1 MLISNRL
8 LYCIWKRSS
17 DHVSYGEPRPM
28 YQSIVSSIGRYI
40 DGDISSQLIDMSVKS
55 QLSSDR
61 YIKRCIGRCVDQGTL
76 KDT

>member
-8 LYCIWKRSS
+8 LYCIWKRSL
-17 DHVSYGEPRPM
+17 DHVSYGGLRPM

-40 DGDISSQLIDMSVKS
+40 DADISSQLINMSVES

-61 YIKRCIGRCVDQGTL
+61 YIERCIGRCVDQGTL